1 VSRSATTRARIG
13 PRARHRRASG
23 GRALKIG
30 LQLSRYDFAG
40 GPAALRQTLARI
52 AEAAE
57 RAGFS
62 YISVPDHLWQL
73 PAMDGPA
80 ADMLEAY
87 TTLGFL
93 AAHTERVALLSVVS
107 PVNFRYPAMLAKS
120 VTTLDVLSG
129 GRAWLGLGAGSAADE
144 DESRGMGVPCPPL
157 RDRYVALEDTVRIC
171 LRLWSGDES
180 PFAGEVHSLA
190 RPLNRPQSLTRPH
203 PPILIA
209 GEGERR
215 TLKLVARYADAA
227 GLRPTPDLPH
237 KLEVLRRHCETEGR
251 DYDAIE
257 KTCNLTF
264 DVGADG
270 SQTADL
276 IKQLQGV
283 AAQGIDTVFG
293 REVAHVDRI
302 APIEAIGREVIPA
315 VRDL

>member
-1 VSRSATTRARIG
+1 MRARRGQRAGAG
-13 PRARHRRASG
+13 PRAISLG
-23 GRALKIG
+23 DPLKLG

-40 GPAALRQTLARI
+40 GPAQLGSTLARI

-57 RAGFS
+57 RSGFS
-62 YISVPDHLWQL
+62 YLSVPDHLWQL
-73 PAMDGPA
+73 RSMDGPA

-93 AAHTERVALLSVVS
+93 AAHTEHVRLLSVVS
-107 PVNFRYPAMLAKS
+107 PVNFRYPGVLAKS

-157 RDRYVALEDTVRIC
+157 AERYVALEETVQIC
-171 LRLWSGDES
+171 LRLWSGDET
-180 PFAGEVHSLA
+180 PYAGRAYSLA
-190 RPLNRPQSLTRPH
+190 RPLNVPQSLTRPH

-227 GLRPTPDLPH
+227 GLRSSPELPR
-237 KLEVLRRHCETEGR
+237 KLDVLRRHCEDESR

-257 KTCNLTF
+257 KTCNVTF
-264 DVGADG
+264 DIGPDG
-270 SQTADL
+270 SRAPEL
-276 IKQLQGV
+276 
-283 AAQGIDTVFG
+283 AAELRELAALGIDTVFG

-302 APIEAIGREVIPA
+302 APLLAIGREVIPA
-315 VRDL
+315 IQAL